1 MPAYNTLILCIQFKT
16 IMDYMEYQ
24 GLYGI
29 LGVAFTRRSTDDKGF
44 IRWQYNQPMTIQTL
58 NDNTDIKS
66 IQ

>member
-1 MPAYNTLILCIQFKT
+1 MIR
-16 IMDYMEYQ
+16 DYMEYF